1 MNDPVFSCAM
11 CGHCCEG
18 EGGIVLSRKDTDRLA
33 GHFGM
38 SVQEFLS
45 EYSMKQGAKRHLVS
59 NGEGA
64 CVFFRTGAGCTV
76 HPARPDVC
84 RAWPFF
90 RGNLMDSYSLEMA
103 KEDCKGIRRDVPHE
117 EFLRCGVAYLLEH
130 GLASEAPDAGNA
142 LHLDFPGADDG
153 AGTR

>member
-1 MNDPVFSCAM
+1 MSGSVFSCAM

-18 EGGIVLSRKDTDRLA
+18 EGGIVLSRNDTARLA
-33 GHFGM
+33 AHLGM
-38 SVQEFLS
+38 TPHAFL
-45 EYSMKQGAKRHLVS
+45 EKYSMKQGAKRHLVS

-64 CVFFRTGAGCTV
+64 CVFFKAGAGCTV
-76 HPARPDVC
+76 HSARPDVC

-90 RGNLMDSYSLEMA
+90 RGNLMDPSSLEMA
-103 KEDCKGIRRDVPHE
+103 REDCKGIRRDVSHE
-117 EFLRCGVAYLLEH
+117 EFRRCGVAYLLEH

-142 LHLDFPGADDG
+142 LNLDFPEADNG